1 MRMRTAVLRR
11 AFGVGKSRLVVMT
24 VVEAWMRRYG
34 DLVMYTHDGHRISE
48 KGSAAEGK
56 ILLGRY
62 LCDDALS
69 LEDEVE
75 LVRYIKAAYAEKR
88 SEIRALVKCLVDS
101 GLLARRTLL
110 LGTLV
115 SRAAEEILAHVGEAI
130 AAAVG
135 PSPRLRDALAPTE
148 SAFRRRRY

>member
-1 MRMRTAVLRR
+1 MDKFLVRMEAPRPSEGGAGAGEKR
-11 AFGVGKSRLVVMT
+11 ARPS
-24 VVEAWMRRYG
+24 
-34 DLVMYTHDGHRISE
+34 
-48 KGSAAEGK
+48 
-56 ILLGRY
+56 
-62 LCDDALS
+62 
-69 LEDEVE
+69 EDEVE

-115 SRAAEEILAHVGEAI
+115 SRAAEEILANVGEAI

-148 SAFRRRRY
+148 SAFGRPRYV

>member
-1 MRMRTAVLRR
+1 M
-11 AFGVGKSRLVVMT
+11 K
-24 VVEAWMRRYG
+24 RYG
-34 DLVMYTHDGHRISE
+34 DLVVYTHDGHRISE

-115 SRAAEEILAHVGEAI
+115 SRAAEEILANVGEAI
-130 AAAVG
+130 AAVV
-135 PSPRLRDALAPTE
+135 
-148 SAFRRRRY
+148 